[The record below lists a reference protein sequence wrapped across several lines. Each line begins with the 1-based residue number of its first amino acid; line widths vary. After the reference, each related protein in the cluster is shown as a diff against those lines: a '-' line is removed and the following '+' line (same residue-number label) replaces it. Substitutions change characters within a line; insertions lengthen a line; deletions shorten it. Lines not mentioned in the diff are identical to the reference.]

1 VLGYND
7 IDLAEDVND
16 SKSTSGM
23 VFFLCDNP
31 TLVTLCSCEAEYIT
45 GTGAAC
51 QAVWLNRLVEE
62 LLGLKMAAP
71 RIRFSDCS

>member
-16 SKSTSGM
+16 GKSTSGM

-31 TLVTLCSCEAEYIT
+31 TLVTLCSCEAEWDRSSMS
-45 GTGAAC
+45 GCVA
-51 QAVWLNRLVEE
+51 
-62 LLGLKMAAP
+62 
-71 RIRFSDCS
+71 